1 VNSQKARLSVLPIV
15 RNRTTTHVIGFARG
29 TSIVAQISKSALIAA
44 IKALE
49 PDNAEFTV
57 R

>member
-1 VNSQKARLSVLPIV
+1 VNPQKARLSVLPIV